1 MEELALLACH
11 TKVTSLLEPEF
22 RIGFI
27 EKHQLYYKIFRAKS
41 SIKTTDEMWLKMQF
55 LCGTA
60 PSWL

>member
-27 EKHQLYYKIFRAKS
+27 EKHQLYYKIFREQKA
-41 SIKTTDEMWLKMQF
+41 L
-55 LCGTA
+55 
-60 PSWL
+60 